1 MSDVVRPLIAVVFL
15 GIGLIALLID
25 SADHGWTALRV
36 VGMACF
42 VAVIVYEFLVLVRA
56 RAPR

>member
-1 MSDVVRPLIAVVFL
+1 VSDVVRPLIAVVFL
-15 GIGLIALLID
+15 GVGLIALVID

-36 VGMACF
+36 VGMVCF
-42 VAVIVYEFLVLVRA
+42 AAVIVYELVVLVRV